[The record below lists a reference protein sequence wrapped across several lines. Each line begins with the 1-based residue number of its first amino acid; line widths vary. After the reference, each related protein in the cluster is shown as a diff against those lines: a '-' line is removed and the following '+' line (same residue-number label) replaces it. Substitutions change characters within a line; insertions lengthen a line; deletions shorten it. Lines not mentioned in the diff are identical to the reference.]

1 MEGGRFMP
9 DYKKE
14 VRNYLLQFDSE
25 TIALGV
31 QAVKRCLLE
40 GKTWEWIITALKKK
54 SPNNWSMWGFG
65 LLFNENFNFSVL
77 EQMDRNHAA
86 KEANGIKELRDL
98 FYDCEEPDEESGNEF
113 HF

>member
-1 MEGGRFMP
+1 ML

-14 VRNYLLQFDSE
+14 VRDYLLQFDEE

-31 QAVKRCLLE
+31 QAIKRCLLE

-54 SPNNWSMWGFG
+54 SRKNWSTWGFG

-77 EQMDRNHAA
+77 EQMDRNQAA
-86 KEANGIKELRDL
+86 KEANGFKELRDL
-98 FYDCEEPDEESGNEF
+98 FADCGELGEESQGEF